1 MKFLLSTT
9 THVSVDEEFSLLSSF
24 SEEWGQD
31 SCLRKHWI
39 IFHLSAKLITNTFS
53 SFWAKAGC
61 FCVICLSFFLQS
73 KGKNKTIFTFFPKK
87 IRFSFAAQCSP
98 TPFSTCFHCR
108 GDLAFSRAT
117 FPGLHGKYTQRQWAL
132 IRTVRTGK
140 DSLSSPKYLITSS
153 GLSRKANT
161 FECPS
166 HPEHKSEPWI
176 TTKSRE
182 PGESPP
188 TADSIHLSLHK

>member
-1 MKFLLSTT
+1 MAFELFLCNLPFIPSPK
-9 THVSVDEEFSLLSSF
+9 E
-24 SEEWGQD
+24 
-31 SCLRKHWI
+31 
-39 IFHLSAKLITNTFS
+39 
-53 SFWAKAGC
+53 
-61 FCVICLSFFLQS
+61 

-132 IRTVRTGK
+132 IRTVRTRK
-140 DSLSSPKYLITSS
+140 DSLSSPKCLITSS
-153 GLSRKANT
+153 GLSREANT

-166 HPEHKSEPWI
+166 HPKHKSEPWI
-176 TTKSRE
+176 TAKSRLW
-182 PGESPP
+182 GKS
-188 TADSIHLSLHK
+188 TYSRLNSLFTSRVNK